1 MSTTTFPTRSDAVST
16 ATAGKDYLIHVNKGA
31 SDLEPD
37 WLLVGGQRSGNLNRK
52 ADELDA
58 SHKTSGGWA
67 CHLPGLRNWS
77 IDLESVVLLN
87 DEGAHYLEAAFNAGH
102 QVHLKFEYPD
112 KSYYT
117 GWGSITEFSL
127 KTQHDDVATI
137 SGTISGDGPL
147 SELQRDEEEPGGETG
162 GTEPDG
168 ETGSTETG
176 GETTGTEGEENT
188 GTGDSTSGDS
198 TGGTGN
204 DDPGTVTVGD
214 DEEDSNG

>member
-1 MSTTTFPTRSDAVST
+1 MATTTFPERTDAAST
-16 ATAGKDYLIHVNKGA
+16 ATAGKDYLIHVNKGR

-37 WLLVGGQRSGNLNRK
+37 WLLVGGQRTGNLNRK

-67 CHLPGLRNWS
+67 CHLPGLRSWS

-87 DEGAHYLEAAFNAGH
+87 DEGAHYLEAAFNAGR

-127 KTQHDDVATI
+127 NTQHDDVATI

-147 SELQRDEEEPGGETG
+147 SELQRDEEETTGGEITG
-162 GTEPDG
+162 
-168 ETGSTETG
+168 TETG
-176 GETTGTEGEENT
+176 GDTTGTE
-188 GTGDSTSGDS
+188 
-198 TGGTGN
+198 TGGNTEGS
-204 DDPGTVTVGD
+204 DTTTTDPENPSGGTDNIDPDTTDGQ
-214 DEEDSNG
+214 EDNP

>member
-1 MSTTTFPTRSDAVST
+1 MATTTFPERTDAAST
-16 ATAGKDYLIHVNKGA
+16 ATAGKDYLIHVNKGR

-37 WLLVGGQRSGNLNRK
+37 WLLVGGQRTGNLNRK

-67 CHLPGLRNWS
+67 CHLPGLRSWS

-87 DEGAHYLEAAFNAGH
+87 DEGAHYLEAAFNAGR

-127 KTQHDDVATI
+127 NTQHDDVATI

-147 SELQRDEEEPGGETG
+147 SELQRDEEET
-162 GTEPDG
+162 
-168 ETGSTETG
+168 TG
-176 GETTGTEGEENT
+176 GETTGTE
-188 GTGDSTSGDS
+188 
-198 TGGTGN
+198 TGGDTDGS
-204 DDPGTVTVGD
+204 DTTSTDPENPSGGTDNTDPDTTDGQ
-214 DEEDSNG
+214 EDNP

>member
-1 MSTTTFPTRSDAVST
+1 MPYPRRR
-16 ATAGKDYLIHVNKGA
+16 
-31 SDLEPD
+31 DLEPD

-162 GTEPDG
+162 GTETGG

-188 GTGDSTSGDS
+188 GS
-198 TGGTGN
+198 GN
-204 DDPGTVTVGD
+204 DDPGTVTDDG
-214 DEEDSNG
+214 DEEDNNG

>member
-1 MSTTTFPTRSDAVST
+1 MATTTFPERTDAAST
-16 ATAGKDYLIHVNKGA
+16 ATAGKDYLIHVNKGR

-37 WLLVGGQRSGNLNRK
+37 WLLVGGQRTGNLNRK

-67 CHLPGLRNWS
+67 CHLPGLRSWS

-87 DEGAHYLEAAFNAGH
+87 DEGAHYLEAAFNAGR

-127 KTQHDDVATI
+127 NTQHDDVATI

-147 SELQRDEEEPGGETG
+147 SELQRDEEETTGGEATG
-162 GTEPDG
+162 
-168 ETGSTETG
+168 TETG
-176 GETTGTEGEENT
+176 G
-188 GTGDSTSGDS
+188 D
-198 TGGTGN
+198 TGGSDTTST
-204 DDPGTVTVGD
+204 DPENPSGGTDNTDPDTTDGQ
-214 DEEDSNG
+214 EDNP

>member
-1 MSTTTFPTRSDAVST
+1 M
-16 ATAGKDYLIHVNKGA
+16 
-31 SDLEPD
+31 
-37 WLLVGGQRSGNLNRK
+37 
-52 ADELDA
+52 
-58 SHKTSGGWA
+58 
-67 CHLPGLRNWS
+67 
-77 IDLESVVLLN
+77 
-87 DEGAHYLEAAFNAGH
+87 
-102 QVHLKFEYPD
+102 HLKFEYPD

-162 GTEPDG
+162 
-168 ETGSTETG
+168 STETG

-188 GTGDSTSGDS
+188 GTG
-198 TGGTGN
+198 N
-204 DDPGTVTVGD
+204 DDPGTVTGDD

>member
-1 MSTTTFPTRSDAVST
+1 MHPTRPPA
-16 ATAGKDYLIHVNKGA
+16 A
-31 SDLEPD
+31 
-37 WLLVGGQRSGNLNRK
+37 
-52 ADELDA
+52 
-58 SHKTSGGWA
+58 
-67 CHLPGLRNWS
+67 GLRNWS

-162 GTEPDG
+162 GTEPGD
-168 ETGSTETG
+168 ETGGTETGGGSTETG

-188 GTGDSTSGDS
+188 GS
-198 TGGTGN
+198 GN
-204 DDPGTVTVGD
+204 DDPGTVTDDG
-214 DEEDSNG
+214 DEEDNNG

>member
-137 SGTISGDGPL
+137 SGTISGTMTWRPFPAP
-147 SELQRDEEEPGGETG
+147 S
-162 GTEPDG
+162 
-168 ETGSTETG
+168 
-176 GETTGTEGEENT
+176 
-188 GTGDSTSGDS
+188 
-198 TGGTGN
+198 
-204 DDPGTVTVGD
+204 PGTARCPNCSGMKRNLVVRPAAQNLMVRRVVRKPAVKLPARKAKKTPEAVMMTPVR
-214 DEEDSNG
+214 

>member
-1 MSTTTFPTRSDAVST
+1 MATTTFPERTDTAST
-16 ATAGKDYLIHVNKGA
+16 ATAGKDYLIHVNKGR

-37 WLLVGGQRSGNLNRK
+37 WLLVGGQRTGNLNRK

-67 CHLPGLRNWS
+67 CHLPGLRSWS

-87 DEGAHYLEAAFNAGH
+87 DEGAHYLEAAFNAGR

-127 KTQHDDVATI
+127 NTQHDDVATI

-147 SELQRDEEEPGGETG
+147 SELQRDEEEDSGDT
-162 GTEPDG
+162 
-168 ETGSTETG
+168 TG
-176 GETTGTEGEENT
+176 GETTGTETGGDTT
-188 GTGDSTSGDS
+188 GTEAGGNTEGSDTTETTDPDTTDVTDSVTD
-198 TGGTGN
+198 GN
-204 DDPGTVTVGD
+204 LTDGQ
-214 DEEDSNG
+214 EDNP

>member
-1 MSTTTFPTRSDAVST
+1 M
-16 ATAGKDYLIHVNKGA
+16 
-31 SDLEPD
+31 
-37 WLLVGGQRSGNLNRK
+37 
-52 ADELDA
+52 
-58 SHKTSGGWA
+58 
-67 CHLPGLRNWS
+67 
-77 IDLESVVLLN
+77 
-87 DEGAHYLEAAFNAGH
+87 
-102 QVHLKFEYPD
+102 HLKFEYPD

-162 GTEPDG
+162 GTETGG

-204 DDPGTVTVGD
+204 DDPGTVTDDG
-214 DEEDSNG
+214 DEEDNNG